1 MAVIRD
7 VADKAGVS
15 TGTVSKFFS
24 NPSNLREENRKRIEQ
39 AVHELKY
46 HPSNTARSLRT
57 QRTKLFALIVPD
69 IVNPFYAAVYD
80 AVRVSASHYKY
91 KPILYTTEDD
101 LELLRDYLE
110 GNYIHEVDGAII
122 CFLDEDEIVSDF
134 ERIRHLLPLVLLSSD
149 LQTKTDSVVVDW
161 FEVVYKS
168 TKHLLQLGRREIAY
182 IGGPANSRISRE
194 KQRGFEKAIS
204 EAGSSL
210 RPEHFF
216 EGRYHFQTGYEA
228 GVRFMRLSQLPTG
241 VVAAND
247 AIAIGCMKYFLQK
260 GIRIPE
266 DIAVIGSDDIL
277 LASMYEPSLSSVHI
291 ATGVLG
297 EEAVKI
303 LMSRIEKPR
312 SRSRKIVLSTDIVV
326 RQSTDKGTPQ
336 IVEF

>member
-182 IGGPANSRISRE
+182 
-194 KQRGFEKAIS
+194 
-204 EAGSSL
+204 
-210 RPEHFF
+210 
-216 EGRYHFQTGYEA
+216 
-228 GVRFMRLSQLPTG
+228 M
-241 VVAAND
+241 
-247 AIAIGCMKYFLQK
+247 
-260 GIRIPE
+260 E
-266 DIAVIGSDDIL
+266 D
-277 LASMYEPSLSSVHI
+277 
-291 ATGVLG
+291 
-297 EEAVKI
+297 
-303 LMSRIEKPR
+303 
-312 SRSRKIVLSTDIVV
+312 
-326 RQSTDKGTPQ
+326 QQ
-336 IVEF
+336 I